1 LKKCNLAHT
10 PIELD
15 LIPVETKVRNLQ
27 GVIQSQTLKLKDM
40 KPLEPWRP
48 VKSGDIIHSKHIQC
62 ITHKLSIAHL
72 MDMTSKGRKRK
83 GADGEEEEE
92 KDKKRAVTK
101 KSVFDRE
108 NIHRKPFE
116 VNE

>member
-1 LKKCNLAHT
+1 MAHT

-15 LIPVETKVRNLQ
+15 LIPVESKVKNLQ

-40 KPLEPWRP
+40 QPLEPWKP
-48 VKSGDIIHSKHIQC
+48 VKSGEIIHSKSSH
-62 ITHKLSIAHL
+62 THNTNLFAIAHL

-83 GADGEEEEE
+83 GADGEEEDE
-92 KDKKRAVTK
+92 KEKKKVVQK
-101 KSVFDRE
+101 KSIFDRE
-108 NIHRKPFE
+108 NIHRKPFD